1 MQEDEARYWASNG
14 KDRSGDKIYFVGDI
28 PSELARD
35 MRLPS
40 AREEEKIGI
49 TRSFKKIIADS
60 YKRKVLLFDVG
71 QSRTKLE
78 LSEVIRQ
85 KFKENMKLS

>member
-1 MQEDEARYWASNG
+1 MQEDEVRYWASEG

-35 MRLPS
+35 MRIPS
-40 AREEEKIGI
+40 AREEEKIRI
-49 TRSFKKIIADS
+49 TKSFKKIIAES
-60 YKRKVLLFDVG
+60 YPRKVLLFDVG
-71 QSRTKLE
+71 QSQTRQA

-85 KFKENMKLS
+85 KFKKVS